1 MQIWEMPPLVKL
13 VVLSGRR
20 PAPFR
25 AGLHDHPFYELGF
38 LVEGQCDWY
47 LDEER
52 HPLQAGDAILLK
64 PKTRH
69 REVTSPGQDAR
80 FGWIGFEFA
89 GPAPDWCQ
97 RAITTAEDFPEIMGY
112 FEILAGEPH
121 RYNHA
126 SSPIRLGLAAQSLL
140 LLIARRAEG
149 MGERSSP
156 AGSDLN
162 PRQIHCVES
171 AAHYFRSNLAD
182 SLSIAQVAAYHSL
195 CPAHFTNLFRRR
207 YGTSPRSYLREAR
220 VARVAELLRS
230 TEEGL
235 KEIAAECGFLD
246 AAHLCKAFKE
256 SQGVTPRTF
265 RLQFR

>member
-1 MQIWEMPPLVKL
+1 MQIWETPPLVKL

-38 LVEGQCDWY
+38 LVEGRCDWY
-47 LDEER
+47 LEEER

-80 FGWIGFEFA
+80 FGWIGFEFTGA
-89 GPAPDWCQ
+89 APDWCH
-97 RAITTAEDFPEIMGY
+97 RAIPTATDFSEIMVY

-121 RYNHA
+121 CYSHA
-126 SSPIRLGLAAQSLL
+126 SSPIRLGLVAQSLL

-149 MGERSSP
+149 TLERPSP
-156 AGSDLN
+156 TRLDLN
-162 PRQIHCVES
+162 PRQVHCVES

-195 CPAHFTNLFRRR
+195 CPAHFTALFRRR
-207 YGTSPRSYLREAR
+207 YGKSPRTYLREAR
-220 VARVAELLRS
+220 VARVAELLR
-230 TEEGL
+230 TTDVGL

-256 SQGVTPRTF
+256 SEGVTPRTY
-265 RLQFR
+265 RLQSR